1 MVSVTK
7 RIKAI
12 KQPYGG
18 YLPIKDFNHIQL
30 KIEDELHSEESIS
43 PGLIGTAV
51 DYLTRFILGDPVEE
65 AFRISLIGAR
75 ILKKEE
81 LIKATSLLDNI
92 KGLDNPSIIS
102 ACKLVGYDTVL
113 RAGPMTYQPVELIAP
128 DKATIENIQMMVN
141 RCIDFIENYGPV
153 VLSGFSLDPSSITN
167 LITSGDGDFV
177 TEDTLW
183 DFKVTKN
190 RPTKNHTLQLLIY
203 YLMCKRSITLEEYFE
218 PLKYLG
224 IYNPRLQSVYRLAIS
239 DIAPE
244 IINIVE
250 KEVIGY

>member
-1 MVSVTK
+1 
-7 RIKAI
+7 
-12 KQPYGG
+12 
-18 YLPIKDFNHIQL
+18 
-30 KIEDELHSEESIS
+30 
-43 PGLIGTAV
+43 
-51 DYLTRFILGDPVEE
+51 
-65 AFRISLIGAR
+65 
-75 ILKKEE
+75 
-81 LIKATSLLDNI
+81 
-92 KGLDNPSIIS
+92 
-102 ACKLVGYDTVL
+102 
-113 RAGPMTYQPVELIAP
+113 
-128 DKATIENIQMMVN
+128 MMVN
-141 RCIDFIENYGPV
+141 RSMDFIENYGPI
-153 VLSGFSLDPSSITN
+153 VLNGFSLDPSSITN

-203 YLMCKRSITLEEYFE
+203 YLMGKRSITLEEYFE